1 MIYICITILVFSIS
15 CLIHIFL
22 CRKVGFTVWSFGV
35 YPLMLMLNT
44 AVTFFLPKV
53 SNGQVNWWT
62 IECPVSSFFLFLLL
76 CGVYFIF
83 LTSVFLADESPAT
96 KIISQIK
103 KHGWL
108 TRGQIQGYFSDSVLI
123 SKRILEL
130 RRIGWI
136 NERRGL
142 YRLLPKGIF
151 IMRFISLYRNILAW
165 ERGG

>member
-1 MIYICITILVFSIS
+1 
-15 CLIHIFL
+15 
-22 CRKVGFTVWSFGV
+22 
-35 YPLMLMLNT
+35 MLMLNT
-44 AVTFFLPKV
+44 TIIFSLPKFLG
-53 SNGQVNWWT
+53 SQVNWWT
-62 IECPVSSFFLFLLL
+62 IECPASSLLLFLLL

-103 KHGWL
+103 KHGRL
-108 TRGQIQGYFSDSVLI
+108 NHRKIQGYFSDSVLI
-123 SKRILEL
+123 VKRMQEL
-130 RRIGWI
+130 VRLGWI
-136 NERRGL
+136 NEKRGL